1 MVVCSRASNEEI
13 YETFQRK
20 KQHLKSFAIRGGL
33 PLAGVCVWT
42 LEGVEGLN
50 ISMWVSCK

>member
-20 KQHLKSFAIRGGL
+20 KQHLKSFAIGRGGG
-33 PLAGVCVWT
+33 ATVGWCVCVDVGGG
-42 LEGVEGLN
+42 EGVEHFHVG
-50 ISMWVSCK
+50 